1 MKKKSIIKNDNIKN
15 IIEDIKIETK
25 PIVRPPDAE
34 IPPDPTK
41 PSKPVEK

>member
-1 MKKKSIIKNDNIKN
+1 MKKKASDIRKETIKDV
-15 IIEDIKIETK
+15 KIETK

-41 PSKPVEK
+41 PKVTNS